1 MQIIPFHDLVR
12 RYFSG
17 ESFILF
23 DTETG
28 GLNTFHDDIIEVGA
42 MTWQRGQEPKTFQE
56 LMCVNVNKISEG
68 AWKIHQIPKEEIL
81 AARPP
86 KDVLSDFVNFCGGK
100 TLVAH
105 NVKFD
110 YDILNSNLIRL
121 GMKPYQ
127 NDWVADSLTYAKE
140 QMKPGKLSELAT
152 HYQVTTKGSKLHRA
166 LYDVHVLQQ
175 VLDRMMGEN
184 EPKEMQYSL
193 IL

>member
-1 MQIIPFHDLVR
+1 MFIIPFQDFVR

-17 ESFILF
+17 ESFVLF

-28 GLNTFHDDIIEVGA
+28 GLNTFHDDIIEVGG
-42 MTWQRGQEPKTFQE
+42 MIWQKGQEPKVFQE
-56 LMCVNVNKISEG
+56 LMSVNVNKISEG
-68 AWKIHQIPKEEIL
+68 AWNIHKIPKEDIL
-81 AARPP
+81 KARSP
-86 KDVLSDFVNFCGGK
+86 KDVLSDFVNFCEGRA
-100 TLVAH
+100 LVAH

-140 QMKPGKLSELAT
+140 QLKPGRLQELAQ
-152 HYQVTTKGSKLHRA
+152 HYKINFKASEQHRA
-166 LYDVHVLQQ
+166 LKDVYLLKEVLEC
-175 VLDRMMGEN
+175 MMKEH
-184 EPKEMQYSL
+184 EPADLQYSL